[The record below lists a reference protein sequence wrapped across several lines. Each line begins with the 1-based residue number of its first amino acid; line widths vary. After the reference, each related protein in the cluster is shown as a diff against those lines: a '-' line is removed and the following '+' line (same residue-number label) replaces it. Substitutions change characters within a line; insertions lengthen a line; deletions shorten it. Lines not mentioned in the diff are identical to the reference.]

1 MFQFFP
7 CTLDKRARDKECP
20 DMVQRFRH
28 PVIIFLFLGA
38 AIFAVDLLLIPEP
51 VSAIHISDAQRAA
64 LRKDLER
71 RPDFSELML
80 DQAIRSWL
88 DEEILVREA
97 RRLRLVDDDPIIRRR
112 LAQVMRF
119 YLAESTP
126 IKAPTK
132 DELQRFMLA
141 NPERYTRPAHRSFEH
156 HFFTGDQAEERRRQ
170 ALDNLRAAQP
180 VQSDAF
186 AHGRLLRKQ
195 VQSQL
200 EIRFGEGFAH
210 RLWALEKNDQWVAL
224 NSTFGL
230 HLVRLTERN
239 RGGAAPLNDVASSVQ
254 KDWLLEQRK
263 TVVNKALDSLRRR
276 YETTP

>member
-141 NPERYTRPAHRSFEH
+141 NPERYTRPAHRSF
-156 HFFTGDQAEERRRQ
+156 
-170 ALDNLRAAQP
+170 
-180 VQSDAF
+180 
-186 AHGRLLRKQ
+186 
-195 VQSQL
+195 
-200 EIRFGEGFAH
+200 
-210 RLWALEKNDQWVAL
+210 
-224 NSTFGL
+224 
-230 HLVRLTERN
+230 
-239 RGGAAPLNDVASSVQ
+239 
-254 KDWLLEQRK
+254 
-263 TVVNKALDSLRRR
+263 
-276 YETTP
+276 